1 MAEFAAVPGT
11 PMKPSKGEDLEH
23 PVTDLEA
30 VRSILVQGL
39 PLLDQELTE
48 SSIVQVFSAYGEISK
63 LLLQTNEESRTQ
75 RAVLVFAD
83 VAGATSALQANGRDI
98 LGANCSVSLAS
109 SMPALNDGLD
119 RDNVSDQPA
128 AMGGMEG
135 RTLTTAE
142 WIKGIFAQGMV
153 YTRLFDEKLGVSS
166 TAKSI
171 AAKVQT
177 QVEQID
183 EKHNVSGKLAAVAFT
198 AQSKV
203 QEVNT
208 KLKVSETASKWAH
221 SAKESTD
228 KALESNPRVAAG
240 VHQAGDA
247 IGSLVKSVS
256 GLAHQAMGQ
265 PQEMAGPSPPSA
277 GPANTAGGTFGISE
291 SDTSA
296 GALPTKP
303 V

>member
-1 MAEFAAVPGT
+1 
-11 PMKPSKGEDLEH
+11 MKPSKGDDLEH

-75 RAVLVFAD
+75 RAVLVFAE

-119 RDNVSDQPA
+119 RENVSDQPA
-128 AMGGMEG
+128 TGGVEG

-183 EKHNVSGKLAAVAFT
+183 EKHNVSGKLAAVAFS
-198 AQSKV
+198 AQAKV

-221 SAKESTD
+221 TAKESTD

-265 PQEMAGPSPPSA
+265 PQEMAGPVPPA
-277 GPANTAGGTFGISE
+277 AVPANTAGGTFTISE

-296 GALPTKP
+296 GVPPTKP